1 LEQVTFIKESHPMDP
16 LAPVIKPELLDE
28 LLKLTKDPKALFGA
42 QGVLQQLKGA
52 LMERILEAELTE
64 HLGYEPSAAQGRGS
78 GNSRNGHTHKTVT
91 TESGPVDIRVPRDR
105 AGTFEPQVVPK
116 HARRLEGFDEH
127 VLSLYGRGMPM
138 REIQDHLR
146 HLYGTEVSPDLI
158 TRVTDA
164 VLEHAREWQAR
175 PLEPVYPVL
184 YIDALYTSVRDGGAV
199 TKKAIYVA
207 LGIAVSGQRD
217 VLGLWIEPSEGAR
230 TWLSVLTELRNRGLQ
245 DVLFVCCDGLSG
257 LSQAVNAVFPKATV
271 QTCIVHLIRASL
283 RYVADR
289 DRKHVV
295 AALREAYGADSEA
308 SARQA
313 FDAFEQRWGAKYPPI
328 VRLWRSRWDEIV
340 PFLSYPPAIR
350 RILYTT
356 NAVESLNAQL
366 RRVLRPKGQFP
377 NDDAVF
383 KILFLALQR
392 AKLRWKPAPAW
403 KQALTHF
410 AIMFDARLP
419 A

>member
-1 LEQVTFIKESHPMDP
+1 MDP
-16 LAPVIKPELLDE
+16 LAPVIRPELLDE

-52 LMERILEAELTE
+52 LMERILEGELTE
-64 HLGYEPSAAQGRGS
+64 HLGYEPSAVEGRGT
-78 GNSRNGHTHKTVT
+78 GNSRNGHTQKTVT

-105 AGTFEPQVVPK
+105 AGTFEPQLVPK

-127 VLSLYGRGMPM
+127 VLSLYGRGMSM
-138 REIQDHLR
+138 REIQEHLR
-146 HLYGTEVSPDLI
+146 HLYGTEISPDLI

-164 VLEHAREWQAR
+164 VLELAREWQAR

-207 LGIAVSGQRD
+207 LGIGVSGQRD
-217 VLGLWIEPSEGAR
+217 VLGLWIDPSEGAR
-230 TWLSVLTELRNRGLQ
+230 TWLSILTELKNRGVQ

-257 LSQAVNAVFPKATV
+257 LSQAIGAVFPKATV

-283 RYVADR
+283 RYVHDKDR
-289 DRKHVV
+289 RHVV
-295 AALREAYGADSEA
+295 AALREVYGADSEA

-328 VRLWRSRWDEIV
+328 VRLWRSRWDEVV
-340 PFLSYPPAIR
+340 PFLAYPPPIR

-377 NDDAVF
+377 NDDAVL
-383 KILFLALQR
+383 KILFLALKR
-392 AKLRWKPAPAW
+392 AKLKWKPAPAW

-410 AIMFDARLP
+410 AIMFENRLP